1 VTSNAD
7 KQPISGATVQIK
19 GTKTATQTGSDG
31 TFSISSSKDIGILVV
46 TVVGFEPL
54 QIPVNG
60 RASVGEITL
69 ALSISN
75 LNDVVVTG
83 YTAQK
88 KKDIIGAIAIVDVK
102 NMKAVPL
109 GNPDAMLQGQAAGV
123 TVVTTGSPGGQS
135 DILIRG
141 VTSFGDNT
149 PLVMIDGVQASLH
162 DINPNDIESIQV
174 LKDAGASSIYGVR
187 AANGVIIV
195 TTKRGKSGKMQLSYD
210 GFYGTQKPL
219 SGNVWHS
226 LGSQELA
233 NALWIADR
241 NSGNLTNGNPFSQ
254 QYGNGANPI
263 LPDYI
268 SPAGAKEG
276 DSSTNPALYNID
288 YTKGPIYFIEKAN
301 KSGTDWFHTVFR
313 PAPIQSHTV
322 SASGGT
328 DKSSYLFSVG
338 YFDQQGTLISTYLKR
353 YDVRVN
359 TSFTPRTGIRLGE
372 NAYFFYK
379 ENPNVNNNS
388 GTTGSGNINEG
399 VIATTYREQPII
411 PQYDIMGNYGGSN
424 GKELGNSS
432 SPYADQDRLK
442 NDKAYVWD
450 VIGNIWGEVDFLKH
464 FTARSSF
471 GGTLDNGYYYNFQYR
486 TYENAENNSSNGF
499 GENAYYN
506 TTWTW
511 TNSISYSQVFAEK
524 HSLKLLGGVENV
536 YNYGRGVGGFSLNY
550 FTTDPNY
557 WTLGGG
563 SGTPTNY
570 SFAYQAGLNSLF
582 GRLDYS
588 YNDRYYLS
596 GTLRRDGSSVFGSK
610 SRYGTFPS
618 VSAGWRVSQESFMQ
632 DVTWL
637 NELKI
642 RGSYGVL
649 GNKNN
654 VPGGN
659 AYTQFGQGFGSTY
672 YSITGS
678 TTGIVQGFA
687 PAQYGNANTSWEQ
700 DKLTN
705 IGFDANLAHNKFNVT
720 VEWYQKKSTGLL
732 FNDVATY
739 IGLGGANPPVV
750 NIGTIS
756 NKGWDISAGYH
767 GTAGRDFKYSI
778 TASITTYHSNVE
790 SIPGGGYFDG
800 GGSRI
805 GSLVRNQVGH
815 PVSAFF
821 GYKVIGYFQDA
832 NDVAKSPTQQDA
844 APGRFKYADVNGDG
858 KIDQNDRAFLGNPN
872 PDFTYGLNL
881 NASYKGWDFTM
892 IFYGSHGNDILNYVK
907 YWTNFWASFQGGK
920 SKDLLYNSW
929 TPANLHPAAPILENA
944 STFSTNTI
952 FNSYYIEKGSFL
964 KCKSLIIGYTL
975 PEKTL
980 KSIKLDR
987 VRIYGQITNPFMIT
1001 GYSGLDPEVPNSQ
1014 NVGSSLQSNGAYGI
1028 DYGIYPSNQ
1037 RNFIVG
1043 VSLGF

>member
-1 VTSNAD
+1 M
-7 KQPISGATVQIK
+7 
-19 GTKTATQTGSDG
+19 
-31 TFSISSSKDIGILVV
+31 
-46 TVVGFEPL
+46 GFEPL

-372 NAYFFYK
+372 NAYFFIK
-379 ENPNVNNNS
+379 K
-388 GTTGSGNINEG
+388 
-399 VIATTYREQPII
+399 I
-411 PQYDIMGNYGGSN
+411 P
-424 GKELGNSS
+424 
-432 SPYADQDRLK
+432 
-442 NDKAYVWD
+442 
-450 VIGNIWGEVDFLKH
+450 
-464 FTARSSF
+464 T
-471 GGTLDNGYYYNFQYR
+471 
-486 TYENAENNSSNGF
+486 
-499 GENAYYN
+499 
-506 TTWTW
+506 
-511 TNSISYSQVFAEK
+511 
-524 HSLKLLGGVENV
+524 
-536 YNYGRGVGGFSLNY
+536 
-550 FTTDPNY
+550 
-557 WTLGGG
+557 
-563 SGTPTNY
+563 
-570 SFAYQAGLNSLF
+570 
-582 GRLDYS
+582 
-588 YNDRYYLS
+588 
-596 GTLRRDGSSVFGSK
+596 
-610 SRYGTFPS
+610 
-618 VSAGWRVSQESFMQ
+618 
-632 DVTWL
+632 
-637 NELKI
+637 
-642 RGSYGVL
+642 
-649 GNKNN
+649 
-654 VPGGN
+654 
-659 AYTQFGQGFGSTY
+659 
-672 YSITGS
+672 
-678 TTGIVQGFA
+678 
-687 PAQYGNANTSWEQ
+687 
-700 DKLTN
+700 
-705 IGFDANLAHNKFNVT
+705 
-720 VEWYQKKSTGLL
+720 
-732 FNDVATY
+732 
-739 IGLGGANPPVV
+739 
-750 NIGTIS
+750 
-756 NKGWDISAGYH
+756 
-767 GTAGRDFKYSI
+767 
-778 TASITTYHSNVE
+778 
-790 SIPGGGYFDG
+790 
-800 GGSRI
+800 
-805 GSLVRNQVGH
+805 
-815 PVSAFF
+815 
-821 GYKVIGYFQDA
+821 
-832 NDVAKSPTQQDA
+832 
-844 APGRFKYADVNGDG
+844 
-858 KIDQNDRAFLGNPN
+858 
-872 PDFTYGLNL
+872 
-881 NASYKGWDFTM
+881 
-892 IFYGSHGNDILNYVK
+892 
-907 YWTNFWASFQGGK
+907 
-920 SKDLLYNSW
+920 
-929 TPANLHPAAPILENA
+929 
-944 STFSTNTI
+944 
-952 FNSYYIEKGSFL
+952 
-964 KCKSLIIGYTL
+964 
-975 PEKTL
+975 
-980 KSIKLDR
+980 
-987 VRIYGQITNPFMIT
+987 
-1001 GYSGLDPEVPNSQ
+1001 
-1014 NVGSSLQSNGAYGI
+1014 
-1028 DYGIYPSNQ
+1028 
-1037 RNFIVG
+1037 
-1043 VSLGF
+1043 